1 MTTYKNYVIDPDKE
15 NFVKEFQPTF
25 DEGTS
30 TFIKGEV
37 SVDWLFDSCFKEKN
51 FFTGVRTYQ
60 REKVASVPWKQE
72 VLKTILEEGYK
83 SIPEIHIRVMSP
95 LRFELTDGQQRTSAP
110 LDYMNDGF
118 PLAPMT
124 IFRGTDYGGLLY
136 SELPDE
142 VKDAIRNYG
151 ISCKWY
157 VNLDDQETSD
167 LFIKILNNVN
177 TMNHQ
182 EMRNA
187 VLGVYSDFVRN
198 TARDDGLAQ
207 YSDLVHPLF
216 QRTTNRDGKQTLNY
230 FSKGFKLNGRMEVD
244 EWLQNLCYLFAY
256 GKDWKKGV
264 SSQAMQTQW
273 VKDVQDVGGIFAETY
288 TDEKLIRQILDLALK
303 IFDTYPNKQRLTPL
317 VSLIMV
323 CYAVELIDITGK
335 GAGRKLN
342 THVSLDTVKFG
353 SQFDK
358 VFTDWS
364 CLTKKLFEK
373 ETMYQATPSDE
384 PARMMEP
391 FNRLFGG
398 KNAVAIGTIKKV
410 LDKYTRKQWGITEKD
425 TKRAFTKDEISQRLT
440 EQGGKC
446 FWTGVPLSLERAVGD
461 HYVLHSQGGP
471 TTMDNLVVTSK
482 QINGKRLNMQ
492 AEGFAEY
499 IQDNYDLDYDH
510 ATYFKELT
518 GV

>member
-1 MTTYKNYVIDPDKE
+1 
-15 NFVKEFQPTF
+15 
-25 DEGTS
+25 
-30 TFIKGEV
+30 
-37 SVDWLFDSCFKEKN
+37 
-51 FFTGVRTYQ
+51 
-60 REKVASVPWKQE
+60 
-72 VLKTILEEGYK
+72 
-83 SIPEIHIRVMSP
+83 
-95 LRFELTDGQQRTSAP
+95 
-110 LDYMNDGF
+110 
-118 PLAPMT
+118 
-124 IFRGTDYGGLLY
+124 
-136 SELPDE
+136 
-142 VKDAIRNYG
+142 
-151 ISCKWY
+151 
-157 VNLDDQETSD
+157 
-167 LFIKILNNVN
+167 
-177 TMNHQ
+177 
-182 EMRNA
+182 
-187 VLGVYSDFVRN
+187 
-198 TARDDGLAQ
+198 
-207 YSDLVHPLF
+207 
-216 QRTTNRDGKQTLNY
+216 
-230 FSKGFKLNGRMEVD
+230 MEVD